1 MNNQSNSPR
10 QIDQY
15 LKLWIYLLPVV
26 GVIPAMWTLSRTKS
40 IKSNTNNSD
49 NSENLQYQDNTL
61 LRQQQKVSRLAV
73 NLILIWLSS
82 YALFSLGAA
91 NVSGMMSLRLLYS
104 NAIMTTGYFVTCTWL
119 MSQLGKKKLF
129 STDDLN

>member
-1 MNNQSNSPR
+1 MNNQSYSSR

-15 LKLWIYLLPVV
+15 LKLWIYLLPIV
-26 GVIPAMWTLSRTKS
+26 GVIPAMWTLSRTKN
-40 IKSNTNNSD
+40 IKTNN
-49 NSENLQYQDNTL
+49 L

-73 NLILIWLSS
+73 NLILIWLTS

-91 NVSGMMSLRLLYS
+91 NVSGITSLRLLYG

-119 MSQLGKKKLF
+119 ISQLGKKKLF
-129 STDDLN
+129 STDDIN

>member
-1 MNNQSNSPR
+1 MNNQSYSSR

-15 LKLWIYLLPVV
+15 LKLWIYLLPIV

-40 IKSNTNNSD
+40 INSSTD
-49 NSENLQYQDNTL
+49 NLENLQYQDNTL

-91 NVSGMMSLRLLYS
+91 NVSGMMSLRLLYG

-119 MSQLGKKKLF
+119 ISQLGKKKLF